1 MIKLRLLA
9 LVVPGAISLGS
20 LLEARDATASG
31 RGFADCRPAVGAPGS
46 PAWIEKHK
54 GQILD
59 DHKVPPTPGRLVG
72 IVTDH
77 AGRPIRDVG
86 VALAPGRT
94 PPGDPARARPSRT
107 GPDGTFAFDSLQTA
121 TAYILTVRAVGFDH
135 QWHVYTPVPGVVDTL
150 CLSMRARAPMKL
162 SPVTTGSDVTRPPF
176 PL

>member
-1 MIKLRLLA
+1 MIKLGLLS
-9 LVVPGAISLGS
+9 LVVPGAISIGA
-20 LLEARDATASG
+20 LLEARDATTSE
-31 RGFADCRPAVGAPGS
+31 RGFAGCRPAVGAPGS

-54 GQILD
+54 RQILD

-77 AGRPIRDVG
+77 AGRRIRDVG

-94 PPGDPARARPSRT
+94 PPGDTARTRLGRSGPA
-107 GPDGTFAFDSLQTA
+107 GVFAFDSLQTA

-150 CLSMRARAPMKL
+150 CISMRAHAPMKL
-162 SPVTTGSDVTRPPF
+162 SPVTTGSEVR
-176 PL
+176 